1 MGRSDDWRKRTISL
15 ENPLER
21 VRDGLQC
28 IPQRKVASDEGTDVA
43 SVVTGRKAD

>member
-1 MGRSDDWRKRTISL
+1 MISL

-43 SVVTGRKAD
+43 SVVTGSKAD